1 MKMMITACLLVRSQ
15 RKGVSFKEGK
25 AAAMTC
31 GIVSPT
37 MIQKANMPPKA
48 LGVKCSRQQA
58 DGEAI
63 KRATYKAHWA
73 TCLPE
78 GQ

>member
-1 MKMMITACLLVRSQ
+1 MKMIITACLFVRSQ
-15 RKGVSFKEGK
+15 RKGVCVNEGK

-48 LGVKCSRQQA
+48 LGVTCSRQQA
-58 DGEAI
+58 DSEA
-63 KRATYKAHWA
+63 K
-73 TCLPE
+73 
-78 GQ
+78 

>member
-48 LGVKCSRQQA
+48 LEVKCSRQQA
-58 DGEAI
+58 DGEA
-63 KRATYKAHWA
+63 K
-73 TCLPE
+73 
-78 GQ
+78 